1 MFVRI
6 KTTPKLFYELVGV
19 TLLITFFT
27 FYSFKID
34 EDAVILGYQSS
45 MYSTSTEVS
54 IEEIVKSVKAA
65 KKSSTS
71 NSNTGTYEVAVSV
84 KPSKAL
90 PADAGGMSIPLFY
103 QGDSRWYKIPFGGG
117 NMASSACGPTCFAM
131 VITYL
136 TGNALYP
143 DDVVAK
149 IGKKYSR
156 PEGLDWSMFGEV
168 APEYGCTAKN
178 CGAVNV
184 QGIVKALKENK
195 PVIVTT
201 SGYGTTREFTKKGHF
216 IVLRGLTEDGKI
228 LVNDPNDGETKKH
241 YAKAYD
247 PDFIVNEC
255 KANGSPKAYWV
266 FEKKE

>member
-1 MFVRI
+1 MLTRI
-6 KTTPKLFYELVGV
+6 KTTPKLFYELVGI
-19 TLLITFFT
+19 TLFITFFT

-34 EDAVILGYQSS
+34 EDAVVLGYRSNI
-45 MYSTSTEVS
+45 YSVS
-54 IEEIVKSVKAA
+54 DEIGIEEIIKSVKAA
-65 KKSSTS
+65 KNKAS
-71 NSNTGTYEVAVSV
+71 NNTGTYEVSGSV
-84 KPSKAL
+84 KPSKVL

-103 QGDSRWYKIPFGGG
+103 QGDSRWWDKKFGGG
-117 NMASSACGPTCFAM
+117 NMSSSACGPTCFAM

-143 DDVVAK
+143 DAVVDK
-149 IGKKYSR
+149 IGKKYSTSV
-156 PEGLDWSMFGEV
+156 GLDWSMFGEV
-168 APEYGCTAKN
+168 APEYGCTAKF
-178 CGAVNV
+178 CGAVNAK
-184 QGIVKALKENK
+184 GIVKALKENK
-195 PVIVTT
+195 PVIVST

-228 LVNDPNDGETKKH
+228 LVNDPNDDETKKH